1 MDMYKKSMREALE
14 ETRAYR
20 DPKDITEIVGGKGEM
35 TIVHDDKGTMII
47 KTKDWQVYK
56 AKGWQ
61 KKEHAEDYVGK
72 NVSQK
77 LSYDKWLKQVKG
89 IEKGAY
95 GITGDEH
102 TKYSKEWKAY
112 QKEELELEV
121 RKLNI
126 KQIRKEKEFKVTKQK
141 KGEL

>member
-1 MDMYKKSMREALE
+1 MEIYRKSMREALE

-20 DPKDITEIVGGKGEM
+20 NPKDVTEIVGGHGEM

-72 NVSQK
+72 DVSQK
-77 LSYDKWLKQVKG
+77 LSYDKWL
-89 IEKGAY
+89 
-95 GITGDEH
+95 
-102 TKYSKEWKAY
+102 
-112 QKEELELEV
+112 
-121 RKLNI
+121 
-126 KQIRKEKEFKVTKQK
+126 
-141 KGEL
+141 